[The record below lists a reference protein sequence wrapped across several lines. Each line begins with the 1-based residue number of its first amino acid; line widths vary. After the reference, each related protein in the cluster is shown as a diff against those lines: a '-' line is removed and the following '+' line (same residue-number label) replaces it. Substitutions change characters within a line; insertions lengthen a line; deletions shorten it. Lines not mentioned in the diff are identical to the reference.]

1 MTLKQLIDRIT
12 FYTSLDENIFQ
23 ATDRLIAINN
33 AYDKLHSIILDSQDE
48 WDFDDSNNTELPIAT
63 TDLLANQDIYAIP
76 DTLYRLNKVE
86 INYGAGF
93 IKALPLDLNE
103 NFLSEDE
110 LLQRSNVSTP
120 YYRIFGQTI
129 QFYPKPTAEVS
140 NGLKLYYDRAITHF
154 TSDEYTAGTVKPGLD
169 QLWHDYIALQA
180 SLDGAVKY
188 NLVNKG
194 DLSNLLQEMEQR
206 IRKYYGK
213 KTTDRKLKLTNFI
226 EDYE

>member
-12 FYTSLDENIFQ
+12 FYTSLDENIYL
-23 ATDRLIAINN
+23 ASDRLVAINN
-33 AYDKLHSIILDSQDE
+33 SYDRLHSIILDSQDE
-48 WDFDDSNNTELPIAT
+48 WDFDDSNIDELPIAT
-63 TDLLANQDIYAIP
+63 TDLIASQDMYAIP

-86 INYGAGF
+86 INYGSGF

-110 LLQRSNVSTP
+110 LLARANVSTP

-154 TSDEYTAGTVKPGLD
+154 TSDEYTTGTVKPGLD
-169 QLWHDYIALQA
+169 QLWHDYISLGA
-180 SLDGAVKY
+180 SVDGAIKY
-188 NLVNKG
+188 S
-194 DLSNLLQEMEQR
+194 LSNLNVLETKLQEMEQR
-206 IRKYYGK
+206 IRRYYGK

-226 EDYE
+226 EDY

>member
-1 MTLKQLIDRIT
+1 MTILEINNRIT
-12 FYTSLDENIFQ
+12 FYTSLDTAIYLP
-23 ATDRLIAINN
+23 ADRLVAVNN
-33 AYDKLHSIILDSQDE
+33 GYNKLHSIILDSQDE
-48 WDFDDSNNTELPIAT
+48 WDFDDSNYTDLPIAT
-63 TDLLANQDIYAIP
+63 TDLLANTDIYAIP

-93 IKALPLDLNE
+93 IKAMPLDLNE

-129 QFYPKPTAEVS
+129 QFYPKPTAGVS

-180 SLDGAVKY
+180 SLDGAIKF
-188 NLVNKG
+188 NLVNKA
-194 DLSNLLQEMEQR
+194 DLANTITDIEQR

>member
-1 MTLKQLIDRIT
+1 MTLQNIIDRIT

-63 TDLLANQDIYAIP
+63 TDLLASTGMYAIP

-86 INYGAGF
+86 INYGSGF
-93 IKALPLDLNE
+93 VKALPLDLNE
-103 NFLSEDE
+103 TSLSEDE
-110 LLQRSNVSTP
+110 ILARASSATP

-129 QFYPKPTAEVS
+129 QFYPTPTAEVS
-140 NGLKLYYDRAITHF
+140 DGIKLYYDRAITHF

-180 SLDGAVKY
+180 SLDGAIKF
-188 NLVNKG
+188 NLVNKA
-194 DLSNLLQEMEQR
+194 DLANTITDIEQR
-206 IRKYYGK
+206 IRRYYGK

>member
-1 MTLKQLIDRIT
+1 MTIKQIVDRIT
-12 FYTSLDENIFQ
+12 FYTSLDESIFQ

-48 WDFDDSNNTELPIAT
+48 WDFDDSNNTELPIAK
-63 TDLLANQDIYAIP
+63 TDLLASTGMYAIP

-93 IKALPLDLNE
+93 VKALPLDLNE
-103 NFLSEDE
+103 TSLSEDE
-110 LLQRSNVSTP
+110 ILARASSATP

-129 QFYPKPTAEVS
+129 QFYPTPTAEVS
-140 NGLKLYYDRAITHF
+140 GGIKLYYDRAITHF

-180 SLDGAVKY
+180 SLDGAIKF

-194 DLSNLLQEMEQR
+194 DLANTIADIEQR
-206 IRKYYGK
+206 IRRYYGK
-213 KTTDRKLKLTNFI
+213 KTTDRKTKLTNFI

>member
-1 MTLKQLIDRIT
+1 MTLQQIIDRIT
-12 FYTSLDENIFQ
+12 FYTSLDENIYL
-23 ATDRLIAINN
+23 ASDRLVAINN
-33 AYDKLHSIILDSQDE
+33 SYDKLHSIILDSQDE

-63 TDLLANQDIYAIP
+63 TDLLANTDIYAIP

-86 INYGAGF
+86 INYGSGF

-110 LLQRSNVSTP
+110 LLARASSSTP

-154 TSDEYTAGTVKPGLD
+154 TSDEYTAGTAKPGLD
-169 QLWHDYIALQA
+169 QLWHDYISLGA
-180 SLDGAVKY
+180 SVDGAIKY
-188 NLVNKG
+188 S
-194 DLSNLLQEMEQR
+194 LSNLNVLETKLQEMEQR
-206 IRKYYGK
+206 IRRYYGK
-213 KTTDRKLKLTNFI
+213 KTTDRKVKITNFI

>member
-1 MTLKQLIDRIT
+1 MTIKQIVDRIT
-12 FYTSLDENIFQ
+12 FYTSLDESIFQ

-48 WDFDDSNNTELPIAT
+48 WDFDDSNNTELPIAK
-63 TDLLANQDIYAIP
+63 TDLLASTGMYAIP

-86 INYGAGF
+86 INYGSGF
-93 IKALPLDLNE
+93 VKALPLDLNE
-103 NFLSEDE
+103 TSLSEDE
-110 LLQRSNVSTP
+110 ILARASSATP

-129 QFYPKPTAEVS
+129 QFYPTPTAEVS
-140 NGLKLYYDRAITHF
+140 GGIKLYYDRAITHF

-180 SLDGAVKY
+180 SLDGAIKF
-188 NLVNKG
+188 NLVNKA
-194 DLSNLLQEMEQR
+194 DLANTIADIEQR
-206 IRKYYGK
+206 IRRYYGK
-213 KTTDRKLKLTNFI
+213 KTTDRKTKLTNFI